1 MVKAIFIIK
10 ELYFSM
16 SKNLSLE
23 EFAAW
28 ARSVG
33 LNVSTEH
40 LAILMPEVELM
51 LQRIEALQQIDV
63 TEIPVEHAIGGV

>member
-1 MVKAIFIIK
+1 M
-10 ELYFSM
+10 S

-23 EFAAW
+23 EFTAW

-63 TEIPVEHAIGGV
+63 AEIAIEHAIGGL